1 MILLRRSQRL
11 AGICAPLIGLG
22 GIFVAIIIN
31 RSWWSITDNAISD
44 LGRVSLP
51 YNWIMNISLII
62 AALLGIYYATAL
74 FEGMNNI
81 GKLGIG
87 IFIMGLAFLG
97 LIGIFP
103 EGTGPHYHVSVG
115 FFVSCSVGMLIAGIG
130 FYIEGDKPF
139 GSFTTLLFIIGW
151 LLAFLAMRRF
161 RGVAIP
167 EFIGIFIIVGWHY
180 MLYVKIQKEKT

>member
-1 MILLRRSQRL
+1 MLLRRSQRL
-11 AGICAPLIGLG
+11 AGICTPLIGLG
-22 GIFVAIIIN
+22 GVFVAIIIN

-87 IFIMGLAFLG
+87 IFIMGLAFLA